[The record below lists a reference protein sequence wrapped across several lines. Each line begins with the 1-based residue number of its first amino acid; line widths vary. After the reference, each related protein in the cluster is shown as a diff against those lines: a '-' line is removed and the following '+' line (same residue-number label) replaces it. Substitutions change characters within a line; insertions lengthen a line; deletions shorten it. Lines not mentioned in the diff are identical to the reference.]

1 MTDSLEKILTNA
13 SSGLS
18 AQSIRM
24 NTISSNL
31 ANAGSEGPTQK
42 ATYHTKY
49 PIFSEVTQKIMG
61 LSPQDQPIGGVQVTA
76 IKNSTKPLDSRYD
89 PNNPQA
95 NKEGYVY
102 VTDVNRIEQMT
113 NMISASKDYEANVQV
128 MNTTK
133 ELLSQS
139 INAIKE

>member
-1 MTDSLEKILTNA
+1 MVASLEKILTTA

-18 AQSIRM
+18 AQSVRM

-31 ANAGSEGPTQK
+31 ANAGSVGSTPE

-49 PIFSEVTQKIMG
+49 PIFSEVTRKIPG
-61 LSPQDQPIGGVQVTA
+61 LSDPDQPLGGVQVTGV
-76 IKNSTKPLDSRYD
+76 KSSTKPLDTRYD

-102 VTDVNRIEQMT
+102 VTDVNQIEQMT
-113 NMISASKDYEANVQV
+113 NMISASKDYEANVQI

-133 ELLSQS
+133 DLLNQS
-139 INAIKE
+139 LNLLK